1 MKESSIQIQCFDYL
15 SAIAARHDD
24 LFFFSI
30 PNEGLM
36 TVLMAFKIPTAIAAR
51 IVNHFKRM
59 GLVPG
64 VPDFQ
69 VLFCGKCIFIEFK
82 KPGKDLNEK
91 QLKVHHRIYDAG
103 FTTFT
108 CHSFEEFSNVLKI
121 YGIE

>member
-15 SAIAARHDD
+15 SAIAVRNPD

-36 TVLMAFKIPTAIAAR
+36 TVLMAFKIPKAICAR
-51 IVNHFKRM
+51 IVNHFKKM

-69 VLFCGKCIFIEFK
+69 VLYKHVCFFVEFK
-82 KPGKDLNEK
+82 KPGKDQNTT
-91 QLKVHHRIYDAG
+91 QLKVHEKINNAG
-103 FTTFT
+103 FTVYV
-108 CHSFEEFSNVLKI
+108 CHSFEEFNEVLLSWVIK
-121 YGIE
+121 